1 MAIKPEGK
9 LEVSVYDVDFM
20 EIPDINEK
28 IGWIE
33 NGIKNPNK
41 VNKNELIEKEI
52 EKNIRENI
60 NNLRMNPS
68 MYYEKYISFNTNYLW
83 TKEYLDKIENEPR
96 EPLHESEISYN
107 FLMDYF
113 NNQQELKKILIK
125 KI

>member
-1 MAIKPEGK
+1 MM
-9 LEVSVYDVDFM
+9 LTL
-20 EIPDINEK
+20 PDINEK

-68 MYYEKYISFNTNYLW
+68 MFYEKYISFNTNYLW
-83 TKEYLDKIENEPR
+83 TKEYLDKIKNEAKEPLKENE
-96 EPLHESEISYN
+96 ESYN
-107 FLMDYF
+107 FLVDYT
-113 NNQQELKKILIK
+113 NLYHQQELKK